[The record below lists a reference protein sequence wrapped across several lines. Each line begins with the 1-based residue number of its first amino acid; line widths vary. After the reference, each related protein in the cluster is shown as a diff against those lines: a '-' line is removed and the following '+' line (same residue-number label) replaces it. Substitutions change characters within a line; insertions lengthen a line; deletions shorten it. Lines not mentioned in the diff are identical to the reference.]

1 MTATRILIAGIQ
13 ESNKRLSRLFCD
25 CDVRFVRTMDEAGT
39 ALLRP
44 YDVVLI
50 AIRFD
55 ESRMFEL
62 LRHIKSD
69 GRLSKLPVICY
80 RSAPGP
86 VTATALARQAIE
98 LATHALGATFV
109 DLVSDSDTERANE
122 RLRDTV
128 FGAVEASTRDSRSA

>member
-80 RSAPGP
+80 RSASGP

-98 LATHALGATFV
+98 LATHGLGATFI
-109 DLVSDSDTERANE
+109 DLVSDSDTERANA

-128 FGAVEASTRDSRSA
+128 FRAVEASTRG